1 MKSVTVLGLFMVL
14 MASATVYST
23 YRRALADIN
32 TVLEEPECTLYFDPD
47 QPDISIGEIF
57 TVTVRVDDV
66 KNLWGYEVGL
76 KFDRSVIEYVGAE
89 TPYWKFISGRIEHL
103 FWVAG
108 AEPQDGNVELL
119 QFTFKGKAEGSSSL
133 GFYVH
138 KLATLEYRDAAKD
151 FVGWPIAHQLS
162 EGLVSVS

>member
-23 YRRALADIN
+23 YRRALADTN
-32 TVLEEPECTLYFDPD
+32 TVLEEPECTIYFDPD

-57 TVTVRVDDV
+57 TVTVKVDDV

-76 KFDRSVIEYVGAE
+76 KYDRSVIEYVGAK
-89 TPYWKFISGRIEHL
+89 TPHWKFISGQIEHL

-108 AEPQDGNVELL
+108 TEPRDGDVELL
-119 QFTFKGKAEGSSSL
+119 QFTFKGRSEGSSSL

-138 KLATLEYRDAAKD
+138 KLATLKYLDAPKD
-151 FVGWPIAHQLS
+151 FVGWPIAHELS